1 MASTPKYDG
10 PVLRVGPGRI
20 SFPSIFTPKETPR
33 GNRYDLTLLLPP
45 DYDYVFITKA
55 LIGLE
60 QQAWGTDPKKWPA
73 RARTHEQ
80 VVRDCSEKPHLA
92 GYEDGW
98 HFVHASSS
106 EMPKVV
112 SFDPNVL
119 ITDAAELY
127 AGRWA
132 KISCRPFIYEMK
144 EGIGVSL
151 GLNNI
156 QLLKRDETFGRS
168 SPSKDFDVE
177 AEEMA
182 EDF

>member
-10 PVLRVGPGRI
+10 PVLRIGPGRI
-20 SFPSIFTPKETPR
+20 SFPNIFTPKETPR
-33 GNRYDLTLLLPP
+33 GDRFDLTLLLPP
-45 DYDYVFITKA
+45 EYDFRAVVDA
-55 LIGLE
+55 CIGLE
-60 QQAWGTDPKKWPA
+60 EAAWGKDRKKWPQ

-80 VVRDCSEKPHLA
+80 VVRDCAEKGHLA
-92 GYEDGW
+92 GYETGW
-98 HFVHASSS
+98 HFVHATSS
-106 EMPKVV
+106 EMPKIV
-112 SFDPNVL
+112 SFDPSVE
-119 ITDAAELY
+119 IIDPKELY

-132 KISCRPFIYEMK
+132 KMSCRPFIYEMK
-144 EGIGVSL
+144 EGVGVSL

-168 SPSKDFDVE
+168 SPTKDFDVE

>member
-1 MASTPKYDG
+1 
-10 PVLRVGPGRI
+10 
-20 SFPSIFTPKETPR
+20 
-33 GNRYDLTLLLPP
+33 
-45 DYDYVFITKA
+45 
-55 LIGLE
+55 
-60 QQAWGTDPKKWPA
+60 
-73 RARTHEQ
+73 
-80 VVRDCSEKPHLA
+80 
-92 GYEDGW
+92 
-98 HFVHASSS
+98 
-106 EMPKVV
+106 
-112 SFDPNVL
+112 VL